1 MQIQKDDLQ
10 FKLNKTEFL
19 RNQIYDLQIEA
30 VKNNET
36 IENLKFNF
44 REEKRYSK
52 KYMDQSTE
60 LQTEVDNLQKA
71 KYTLERSYEH
81 IMDLNTNIS
90 VREMNCTKNLNQLK
104 DEML

>member
-1 MQIQKDDLQ
+1 MQNQKDELQ
-10 FKLNKTEFL
+10 LKLNKTEFL

-52 KYMDQSTE
+52 KYLDQSTE
-60 LQTEVDNLQKA
+60 LQTEVDKLQRDKF
-71 KYTLERSYEH
+71 TIE
-81 IMDLNTNIS
+81 
-90 VREMNCTKNLNQLK
+90 
-104 DEML
+104 